1 MSLIRY
7 VHFSQ
12 DSWVRRV
19 SETKLRFN
27 CGTQIS
33 QGKINAE
40 KEPKNKPAAAKRM
53 EMNIPAQA
61 SVDKYPHE

>member
-1 MSLIRY
+1 MSYLIRY

-12 DSWVRRV
+12 DSWV
-19 SETKLRFN
+19 TKLRFN

-40 KEPKNKPAAAKRM
+40 KNATPKNKPAAAKRM
-53 EMNIPAQA
+53 KKTFQHKCP
-61 SVDKYPHE
+61 